1 MSYDHRVKERLTRTA
16 FLLFMISAFGPCRI
30 FAASVSDSGAIEDEL
45 PQKELVT
52 YGSFKA
58 GIYRDGYNIPANY
71 GTLIDIVPTNP
82 GAIFWFQDDKGTIRN
97 VTLTDVSKPLVI
109 HRQGKVTEE

>member
-1 MSYDHRVKERLTRTA
+1 MSYDRSVKRCLPRTA
-16 FLLFMISAFGPCRI
+16 FVLFLFSTFWPCRV
-30 FAASVSDSGAIEDEL
+30 FAISVSDSGAIQDEL

-58 GIYRDGYNIPANY
+58 GIYRDGYSIPANY
-71 GTLIDIVPTNP
+71 GTLIDILPTNP

-109 HRQGKVTEE
+109 HRQGKVTVE